1 MANILVVVSS
11 ARTGRAADNVLES
24 VKKNFEGRSDASI
37 TTADLKEINL
47 PFFDEADVPASEA
60 FNPQNENVKSW
71 TQSIA
76 DADGVLFLTPEY
88 NHSLNAIQK
97 NAIDWV
103 YKEWTDKPVSIV
115 GYGWSGGSKAI
126 KTAKQVFDD
135 SMIKTELLPTPALL
149 SFMKEITV
157 DGKSID
163 EEVVQLAITAT
174 VDELIAKTAAI

>member
-11 ARTGRAADNVLES
+11 ARPGRAADNVLEI
-24 VKKNFEGRSDASI
+24 VKKNIESRDGISA
-37 TTADLKEINL
+37 TVADLKDIKL
-47 PFFDEADVPASEA
+47 PFFDDANVPASEE
-60 FNPQNENVKSW
+60 FNPQHDSVKAW
-71 TQSIA
+71 AQMIA

-115 GYGWSGGSKAI
+115 GYGWTGASEAI

-135 SMIKTELLPTPALL
+135 SMIKTELLPTPTLL
-149 SFMKEITV
+149 RFMKEISV
-157 DGKSID
+157 DGSAID
-163 EEVVQLAITAT
+163 EETVQSTVTAT
-174 VDELIAKTAAI
+174 LDELVSKAAA